1 VESAGGGGAGQL
13 GDQAAAAGARAE
25 LAEAVE
31 FAGRR
36 RRRGAGVIIITN
48 PWPN

>member
-1 VESAGGGGAGQL
+1 VEGVGRGGAGQL
-13 GDQAAAAGARAE
+13 GDQAAAHGARAE

-31 FAGRR
+31 FAGGR
-36 RRRGAGVIIITN
+36 RRRGAGLIIN